1 MLKFTNLEQ
10 NKIND
15 FIKYTINNENL
26 EFEIRLNSK
35 VTNTDFVNV
44 IKKIKSLGLK
54 NVSGNSNLLDVFFED
69 KNNIRMTIHGDENIN
84 IYCNSNSIKNIKDKK
99 EFIEKKRFSIGKS
112 EIRPLDLRNYNLR
125 LNLKDEKNL
134 GLKTKNV
141 SDIISKFGILN
152 KYFRYKKRFS
162 FLSQDKNFRFD
173 LTIIKSSSTEDIKI
187 EKRKLPK
194 KDVSDEI
201 KRFVIKTKNIKS

>member
-84 IYCNSNSIKNIKDKK
+84 IYCNSNSIKNIKDKI
-99 EFIEKKRFSIGKS
+99 EFIEKKDF
-112 EIRPLDLRNYNLR
+112 P
-125 LNLKDEKNL
+125 
-134 GLKTKNV
+134 
-141 SDIISKFGILN
+141 
-152 KYFRYKKRFS
+152 
-162 FLSQDKNFRFD
+162 
-173 LTIIKSSSTEDIKI
+173 
-187 EKRKLPK
+187 
-194 KDVSDEI
+194 
-201 KRFVIKTKNIKS
+201 